1 LLVRPPEITT
11 FRPAVDGS
19 GEDAIVSAPGVHGV
33 VQQAVVQQAVVQQ
46 AVVQQVPD
54 CAQHVFDCTQQTV
67 EVDPRSGASTG
78 VGQHGGT
85 IAARS
90 RCCGHTMRRALPA
103 APAGP
108 SNASP
113 HSEAARKSSDGT
125 IRRRIAKDR
134 RRAYPYFV
142 KANAVLA
149 PRTAA

>member
-54 CAQHVFDCTQQTV
+54 CAQHAFDCTQQTV

-90 RCCGHTMRRALPA
+90 RCCGHTMRGALPA
-103 APAGP
+103 APAAP